1 MTARR
6 QVRYALGVVVGNV
19 GIRRETMLA
28 YEAVIGLEVHAELE
42 TISKMFCSCAVV
54 DSTAAAPN
62 TVVCPVCL
70 GMPGVLP
77 VINEQAVE
85 FGLRVGLALN
95 CEIPPFNQFARKS
108 YFYPDLPKGYQIS
121 QYEYPLATNGW
132 LEIDL
137 PDGSTRRIRIRRAHL
152 EEDAGKLTHVDDHSL
167 VDLNR
172 AGVPLLEIVSEAD
185 LHSPDEAEAY
195 ARKLRAILR
204 YLGVNSG
211 NMSKGVLR
219 MEANISVRPVGSQEL
234 RTRTEVKNLN
244 SIRSMVRSCTYEI
257 ERQIKVYESGGTVK
271 QATLGWDEVR
281 QVTVVQRIK
290 ESADDYRYFPEP
302 DLPVLEISR
311 EWVERVR
318 AALPE
323 LPDARRDRFMHEFGL
338 SRYDA
343 SALVAE
349 QTVAAYFEAAVTAG
363 ADPKQAAN
371 YITGDV
377 FRQMNAESRERED
390 IDTIKLTPKALA
402 ELVILVQ
409 KGTINHGVAKKLL
422 ETLYA
427 EGGDPAQLVEERGLA
442 QVSDAGVLHQAVAS
456 VLDEHPDE
464 VARYLVGEEKLLKFL
479 MGLVMRSLRG
489 QGDAQIV
496 QRLLVEQLEARRK

>member
-1 MTARR
+1 LTVRS
-6 QVRYALGVVVGNV
+6 QVRYALGVGEY
-19 GIRRETMLA
+19 GYASGEKIMLA

-42 TISKMFCSCAVV
+42 TASKMFCSCAVV

-62 TVVCPVCL
+62 VYVCPVCL

-152 EEDAGKLTHVDDHSL
+152 EEDAGKLTHVNDHSL

-185 LHSPDEAEAY
+185 IHSAEEAEAY

-211 NMSKGVLR
+211 DMSKGVLR

-244 SIRSMVRSCTYEI
+244 SIRSMMRACAYEI
-257 ERQIKVYESGGTVK
+257 ERQIKVYETGGTVR
-271 QATLGWDEVR
+271 QATLGWDDGR
-281 QVTVVQRIK
+281 QVTVVQRVK

-302 DLPVLEISR
+302 DLPVLEIRR

-318 AALPE
+318 AVLPE
-323 LPDARRDRFMHEFGL
+323 LPDARRDRFMREFGL

-343 SALVAE
+343 SVLVAE
-349 QTVAAYFEAAVTAG
+349 QAVADYFEAAVKAG
-363 ADPKQAAN
+363 GDPKQIAN
-371 YITGDV
+371 YITGEV
-377 FRQMNAESRERED
+377 FRHMNNEGREREN
-390 IDTIKLTPKALA
+390 IGTIKLAPQALA

-409 KGTINHGVAKKLL
+409 QGTINHGVAKKLL
-422 ETLYA
+422 EMLYA
-427 EGGDPAQLVEERGLA
+427 EGGDPARLVEERGLA
-442 QVSDAGVLHQAVAS
+442 QVSDEDVLQQAVAA
-456 VLDEHPDE
+456 VLEEHPGE
-464 VARYLVGEEKLLKFL
+464 VVRYLTGEEKLLKYL
-479 MGLVMRSLRG
+479 IGLVMRSMHG
-489 QGDAQIV
+489 KGDARVV
-496 QRLLVEQLEARRK
+496 QRLLMEQLEMRRK

>member
-1 MTARR
+1 
-6 QVRYALGVVVGNV
+6 
-19 GIRRETMLA
+19 MLA

-42 TISKMFCSCAVV
+42 TASKMFCSCAVV

-62 TVVCPVCL
+62 TYVCPVCL

-77 VINEQAVE
+77 VVNEQAVE

-95 CEIPPFNQFARKS
+95 CDIPAFNQFARKS

-137 PDGSTRRIRIRRAHL
+137 PDGSNRRIRIRRAHL
-152 EEDAGKLTHVDDHSL
+152 EEDAGKLTHVNDHSL

-185 LHSPDEAEAY
+185 IRSAEEAEAY

-211 NMSKGVLR
+211 DMSKGVLR

-244 SIRSMVRSCTYEI
+244 SIRSMVRACVYEI
-257 ERQIKVYESGGTVK
+257 QRQIEVYESGGTVR

-281 QVTVVQRIK
+281 QVTVVQRVK

-311 EWVERVR
+311 EWVEQLR

-323 LPDARRDRFMHEFGL
+323 LPDARRDRFLREFGL

-343 SALVAE
+343 SVLVAE
-349 QTVAAYFEAAVTAG
+349 QAVADYFETAVRAG
-363 ADPKQAAN
+363 GDPKQVAN

-377 FRQMNAESRERED
+377 FRHMNIEGRERED
-390 IDTIKLTPKALA
+390 IDAIKLTPQALA
-402 ELVILVQ
+402 DLVILVQ
-409 KGTINHGVAKKLL
+409 KGMINHGVAKKLI

-427 EGGDPAQLVEERGLA
+427 EGGDPARLVEERGLA
-442 QVSDAGVLHQAVAS
+442 QVSNEEVLDRVVS
-456 VLDEHPDE
+456 GVLDEHPDE
-464 VARYLVGEEKLLKFL
+464 AARYLAGEEKLLKFL
-479 MGLVMRSLRG
+479 MGQVMRSTRG
-489 QGDAQIV
+489 KGDAQVV
-496 QRLLVEQLEARRK
+496 QRLLVEQLELRRK

>member
-1 MTARR
+1 M
-6 QVRYALGVVVGNV
+6 
-19 GIRRETMLA
+19 IMSA

-42 TISKMFCSCAVV
+42 TVSKMFCSCAVV
-54 DSTAAAPN
+54 DSTSAPPN
-62 TVVCPVCL
+62 TFVCPVCL
-70 GMPGVLP
+70 GLPGVLP
-77 VINEQAVE
+77 VINQQAIE

-95 CEIPPFNQFARKS
+95 CEIPVFNQFARKS

-121 QYEYPLATNGW
+121 QYEYPLAINGW

-137 PDGSTRRIRIRRAHL
+137 PDGAIKRIGIRRTHL
-152 EEDAGKLTHVDDHSL
+152 EEDTGKLTHINDHSL

-185 LHSPDEAEAY
+185 IRGAEEAEAY

-211 NMSKGVLR
+211 DMSKGVLR
-219 MEANISVRPVGSQEL
+219 MEPNISVRPVGSSEL

-244 SIRSMVRSCTYEI
+244 SIRSLARASAYEI
-257 ERQIKVYESGGTVK
+257 ERQIQIYESGGTVQ
-271 QATLGWDEVR
+271 QATMGWDENR
-281 QVTVVQRIK
+281 QVTVVQRVK

-311 EWVERVR
+311 GWVERAR
-318 AALPE
+318 STLPE
-323 LPDARRDRFMHEFGL
+323 LPDAKRDRFINELGL

-343 SALVAE
+343 SVLVAE
-349 QTVAAYFEAAVTAG
+349 QAVAHYYEAALAAG
-363 ADPKQAAN
+363 GDPKQIAN

-377 FRQMNAESRERED
+377 FRQMNLEGREREE
-390 IDTIKLTPKALA
+390 IESLKLTPQALA
-402 ELVILVQ
+402 KLVSLVEQ
-409 KGTINHGVAKKLL
+409 GTINHGVAKKLI

-427 EGGDPAQLVEERGLA
+427 EGGDPAELVEQRGLA
-442 QVSDAGVLHQAVAS
+442 QVNDETVLNETINA

-464 VARYLVGEEKLLKFL
+464 VARYLNGEEKLVKFL
-479 MGLVMRSLRG
+479 MGMVMRAMRG
-489 QGDAQIV
+489 KADPQSI
-496 QRLLVEQLEARRK
+496 QRLLAEQLEARRS